1 MSEERF
7 VLFSPIGGTDPIS
20 QDLEDNYWD
29 GSMLHI
35 CRKYKPEQIFLYLP
49 AEMLAHQR
57 KDNRYQDSIER
68 LAREIGFLPHI
79 TSIERAELRDVH
91 IFDTFYKE
99 FPPIINKIHREFP
112 NHTLLFNTSSGTPA
126 MKNALYLLTAFLP
139 FVVKPVQV
147 SSPNKKQNYNL
158 KKDYD
163 PEYYWEFDQD
173 RDPGKHVDRCSE
185 VEYKNLNFQL
195 RLQDIQAHLDAYDY
209 EAALTVAKEIK
220 VFLNPH
226 ALDLLESARNR
237 ILLNWRKGVKPE
249 LQKELGLAG
258 SNIGEGKT
266 DLIEYLLWLQMKQE
280 RGDLADF
287 LRGLTPG
294 LFYLLKIAVEE
305 KLGYPL
311 EKNYGKG
318 GKLQADKLQG
328 DDMGNEVLHI
338 LQGRGFFKS
347 SVNPFLNSNIYVA
360 ILEKKGQGQSWI
372 NPLLLLRDVEESLRN
387 KVAHQI
393 TRADEV
399 WIKENLKKVGSLDS
413 AGIMKLVREAVD
425 KLNEDSSGKGLLR
438 VDWGAYKNMNKKIV
452 AALQESS
459 QY

>member
-20 QDLEDNYWD
+20 ADREGNYWD

-35 CRKYKPEQIFLYLP
+35 CRKYKPEYIIFYLP
-49 AEMLAHQR
+49 KEMLEHHET
-57 KDNRYQDSIER
+57 DDRYRECVRQLQAECGFTTTIHIEPR
-68 LAREIGFLPHI
+68 PQLTE
-79 TSIERAELRDVH
+79 VQV
-91 IFDTFYKE
+91 FDTFYEE
-99 FPPIINKIHREFP
+99 FKPLLNTLHKDFP
-112 NHTLLFNTSSGTPA
+112 DHTLVLNVSSGTPA
-126 MKNALYLLTAFLP
+126 MKSALYLLAAFLP
-139 FVVKPVQV
+139 YKVLPVQV
-147 SSPNKKQNYNL
+147 STPNKKQNYNL

-163 PEYYWEFDQD
+163 TEYYWGLDLD
-173 RDPGKHVDRCSE
+173 REPARYVDRCAT
-185 VEYKNLNFQL
+185 VEYQNLNFQL

-220 VFLNPH
+220 AFLNPH

-237 ILLNWRKGVKPE
+237 ILLNWRRGVKPE

-287 LRGLTPG
+287 LRGLTPA

-425 KLNEDSSGKGLLR
+425 KLNEDSSGKSLLR
-438 VDWGAYKNMNKKIV
+438 VDWTAYKTMNKKIV